1 VDVPEVPEEPVVP
14 AVVVRDRPRIK
25 YQIRAAMI
33 ARPMMI
39 QSQDAP
45 LPSSAGTGAGGEPG
59 VAGGVAWARASFT
72 TASAIIVKAWNLLSI
87 MFPIRPKGLRINV
100 GSRPRV
106 PLTSRANVPSLR
118 AP

>member
-1 VDVPEVPEEPVVP
+1 MIPEERGYLRLSLSNTLGWLVDGPEVPEEPVVP
-14 AVVVRDRPRIK
+14 AVVVRDRPRTK

-59 VAGGVAWARASFT
+59 VAGGVAWARAPFT
-72 TASAIIVKAWNLLSI
+72 TASAMIV
-87 MFPIRPKGLRINV
+87 
-100 GSRPRV
+100 
-106 PLTSRANVPSLR
+106 
-118 AP
+118 